1 VCGICG
7 FVGPP
12 DEAANRGV
20 IEAMNETIR
29 HRGPDAGGTLEIGS
43 DLGGLPAHGWLGNR
57 RLRILDVRPVADQ
70 PMVSE
75 DGSVALTWNGEI
87 YNFQEL
93 RTQLE
98 SAGHRFRTTGDT
110 EVILRA
116 YLEWGNE
123 CVERLDG
130 MFALALWDARRG
142 GQLLLARDRVGKK
155 PLFYACAGGRLT
167 FGSEIKA
174 LLAAPWLAAEPEL
187 DRLPEYLTFGYVPY
201 PGTFYRGIAQV
212 PPASTVVFDRQALGP
227 AHRYWDPLPSAGDA
241 SPSGRRAGLA
251 SLLRDATKRRMVA
264 DVPLGA
270 FLSGG
275 IDSSIVVGLM
285 SRLSDEPVLTFSAGF
300 PDDPTYDERPHA
312 RRVAEHFGTRH
323 TEFAVKVDAVSLIDR
338 LLWHHDQPYADS
350 SAIPTYLVSQL
361 AREHVTV
368 ALTGDGGDEVFGGYE
383 RFRAALL
390 ARRLPHPL
398 ARLARGSA
406 RLAPTR
412 GGYYSVRRRLDRFF
426 ELAERPVEERYLG
439 WISVFSRDALGELL
453 ARPAGPEVF
462 ASVQEAYD
470 RAGSLPALDRIL
482 YANFLTYLPDDLAVK
497 ADRTSMAN
505 SLELR
510 SPFLDT
516 SLVEHL
522 ATVPAR
528 QKVGLRRLKPLLREA
543 FAELLPADVWRR
555 QKHGFGVPM
564 GHWFRHG
571 LAELFE
577 DEVLA
582 AGSRTEPLLE
592 RNALDR
598 LWREHRAG
606 AADHG
611 ARLWTLLN
619 LEHWLRS
626 LERPGQTAPSAAVA
640 RTAAAG

>member
-1 VCGICG
+1 
-7 FVGPP
+7 
-12 DEAANRGV
+12 V
-20 IEAMNETIR
+20 IEAMNETIQ
-29 HRGPDAGGTLEIGS
+29 HRGPDAGGTTEIGS
-43 DLGGLPAHGWLGNR
+43 DVGGRPLRGWLGNR
-57 RLRILDVRPVADQ
+57 RLRILDVREVADQ
-70 PMVSE
+70 PMISE
-75 DGSVALTWNGEI
+75 DGSIALTWNGEI
-87 YNFQEL
+87 YNFKEL
-93 RTQLE
+93 RSQLE

-116 YLEWGNE
+116 YMAWGKA
-123 CVERLDG
+123 CIERLDG
-130 MFALALWDARRG
+130 MFAVALWDAGR

-155 PLFYACAGGRLT
+155 PLFYGVANGRLT

-174 LLAAPWLAAEPEL
+174 LLAAPWVTAEADL

-212 PPASTVVFDRQALGP
+212 PPAGMVVFDQKGLGP
-227 AHRYWDPLPSAGDA
+227 PHRYWDPLPSASA
-241 SPSGRRAGLA
+241 LMQRESRETLA
-251 SLLRDATKRRMVA
+251 SLLRDATRRRMVA

-285 SRLSDEPVLTFSAGF
+285 SQLSDEPVLTFTAGF
-300 PDDPTYDERPHA
+300 PDDQTYDERPHA

-323 TEFAVKVDAVSLIDR
+323 TEFAVQVDTVSLIDR

-383 RFRAALL
+383 RFRAALI
-390 ARRLPHPL
+390 ARRLPRRLAGL
-398 ARLARGSA
+398 ARRTSQLVPARS
-406 RLAPTR
+406 
-412 GGYYSVRRRLDRFF
+412 GYYSVRRRLDRFF
-426 ELAERPVEERYLG
+426 ELAERPMEERYLG
-439 WISVFSRDALGELL
+439 WISVFGRDALADIL
-453 ARPAGPEVF
+453 ARPIRLSDAD
-462 ASVQEAYD
+462 ASVREIYESA
-470 RAGSLPALDRIL
+470 RVLPALDRIL
-482 YANFLTYLPDDLAVK
+482 YANFRTYLPDDLAVK

-516 SLVEHL
+516 RLVEYL
-522 ATVPAR
+522 AAVPAR
-528 QKVGLRRLKPLLREA
+528 RKVGLRGLKPLLRHA
-543 FAELLPADVWRR
+543 FSDLPPPEVWRR
-555 QKHGFGVPM
+555 RKHGFGVPM

-577 DEVLA
+577 DEVLGT
-582 AGSRTEPLLE
+582 GSRTGPLL
-592 RNALDR
+592 NQAALQAM
-598 LWREHRAG
+598 WRDHQAA

-611 ARLWTLLN
+611 PRFWTLLS

-626 LERPGQTAPSAAVA
+626 LERASQAPPPQAVIQA
-640 RTAAAG
+640 SSLG

>member
-1 VCGICG
+1 M
-7 FVGPP
+7 GPP
-12 DEAANRGV
+12 DAGAHRGAV
-20 IEAMNETIR
+20 EAMNETIR
-29 HRGPDAGGTLEIGS
+29 HRGPDAGGAVEIAS
-43 DLGGLPAHGWLGNR
+43 DLHASPLRGWLGNR
-57 RLRILDVRPVADQ
+57 RLRIIDVTTAADQ

-93 RTQLE
+93 RSQLE

-116 YLEWGNE
+116 YLEWGE
-123 CVERLDG
+123 GWVERLDG
-130 MFALALWDARRG
+130 MFALAIWDAGR

-155 PLFYACAGGRLT
+155 PLFYEVADGRLT

-174 LLAAPWLAAEPEL
+174 LLAVPWVSAEPDL
-187 DRLPEYLTFGYVPY
+187 TRLPEYLTFGYVPH
-201 PGTFYRGIAQV
+201 PGTFYRGVRQV
-212 PPASTVVFDRQALGP
+212 PPASLVIYDADGLHAPR
-227 AHRYWDPLPSAGDA
+227 RYWDPLPVAGTTSQGGPKA
-241 SPSGRRAGLA
+241 TLVQ
-251 SLLRDATKRRMVA
+251 LLREATRRRMVA
-264 DVPLGA
+264 DVPVGA

-285 SRLSDEPVLTFSAGF
+285 SDISDEPVLTFSAGF

-312 RRVAEHFGTRH
+312 RRVAKHFGTKH
-323 TEFAVKVDAVSLIDR
+323 TEFAVEVDAVSLIDR

-390 ARRLPHPL
+390 ARRLPGPL
-398 ARLARGSA
+398 ARLARRGV

-412 GGYYSVRRRLDRFF
+412 SGYYSVRRRLGRFL

-439 WISVFSRDALGELL
+439 WISVFSRDALGDILV
-453 ARPAGPEVF
+453 RPDTHTDVH
-462 ASVQEAYD
+462 ASVRECYE
-470 RAGSLPALDRIL
+470 RAQSLPALDRIL
-482 YANFLTYLPDDLAVK
+482 YANLLTYLPDDLAVK
-497 ADRTSMAN
+497 ADRMSMAN

-516 SLVEHL
+516 RLVEYL
-522 ATVPAR
+522 ATVSAR
-528 QKVGLRRLKPLLREA
+528 RKVGLRQVKPLLRQA
-543 FAELLPADVWRR
+543 FADVLPAEVWRR
-555 QKHGFGVPM
+555 RKHGFGVPM

-577 DEVLA
+577 DEVLG
-582 AGSRTEPLLE
+582 AGSRTGPLLKREPL
-592 RNALDR
+592 RQM
-598 LWREHRAG
+598 WRDHQQA

-611 ARLWTLLN
+611 ARFWTLLT

-626 LERPGQTAPSAAVA
+626 FERSNQAMPSSAIAQTASLD
-640 RTAAAG
+640 